1 MKPDPVK
8 KDVRAGRRSFL
19 RALGFAL
26 LVPAVAGCASVEI
39 GSAFDARPFET
50 GVQRGV
56 TTRAQ
61 VQAWL
66 GAPTSRGIA
75 VDASGERFEEWI
87 YYHGEGQLPRLTG
100 ARFKILKVR
109 FDAGGLV
116 RAYDWSGNP

>member
-1 MKPDPVK
+1 MKPHVFK
-8 KDVRAGRRSFL
+8 GNILAGGLLFL

-26 LVPAVAGCASVEI
+26 VASALAGCASVEI
-39 GSAFDARPFET
+39 GSAFDLQPFET

-66 GAPTSRGIA
+66 GAPASRGVA
-75 VDASGERFEEWI
+75 VDSSGQRFEEWI

-100 ARFKILKVR
+100 VKLKILQIR
-109 FDAGGLV
+109 FDADGIV
-116 RAYDWSGNP
+116 RAYNWSGSP